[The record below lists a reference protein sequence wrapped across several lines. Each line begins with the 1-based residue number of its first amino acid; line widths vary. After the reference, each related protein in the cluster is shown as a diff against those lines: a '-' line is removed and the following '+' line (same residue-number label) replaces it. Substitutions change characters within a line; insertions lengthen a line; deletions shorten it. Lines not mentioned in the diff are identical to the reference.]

1 MGRRQ
6 LSRLDISLYQRGLLE
21 RGLNRRH
28 RHQAPDGRMERAM
41 GYSSAIGT
49 MVLDEVAVVNEESE
63 RRMDVIVTDL
73 GKVERDIEKGHDWS
87 KDVTE
92 TLRGME
98 VDIGG
103 VSASQAFTRGEV
115 TRLRTEM
122 DALLHLNHQLV
133 DAIVE
138 LRAAVRHGRNN
149 PIVIEDS
156 DDEGPE
162 TAVEEEGLEEIPGEH
177 LLVEIVDETPARE
190 IVDDREESPE
200 V

>member
-1 MGRRQ
+1 
-6 LSRLDISLYQRGLLE
+6 
-21 RGLNRRH
+21 
-28 RHQAPDGRMERAM
+28 M
-41 GYSSAIGT
+41 GYAGAIGA
-49 MVLDEVAVVNEESE
+49 MVLDEVAATNERSDN
-63 RRMDVIVTDL
+63 RMDAIVTDL

-103 VSASQAFTRGEV
+103 VTASQAFMRGEV

-133 DAIVE
+133 DEIVR
-138 LRAAVRHGRNN
+138 LRASVRRHGRDN

-162 TAVEEEGLEEIPGEH
+162 TAVEEEGSSEEIPGEH
-177 LLVEIVDETPARE
+177 LLVEIVEETPARE
-190 IVDDREESPE
+190 VVDDREESPE